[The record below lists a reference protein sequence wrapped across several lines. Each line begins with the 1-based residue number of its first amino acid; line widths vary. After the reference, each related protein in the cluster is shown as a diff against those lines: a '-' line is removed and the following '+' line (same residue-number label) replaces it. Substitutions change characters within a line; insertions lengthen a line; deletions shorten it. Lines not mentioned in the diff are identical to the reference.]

1 MRMYPDASLP
11 TVLRS
16 SALSL
21 LSTAVESSHL
31 ALLPWMD
38 EVVSGCLDLIQLES
52 VSGGKSAPEQ
62 PEEPEMKTTTLR
74 EKLNPKIQLVDDE
87 EVEEEKKPEP
97 EKPCIVDAEPTKA
110 NDSKHPALRRAAVYL
125 LGLLV
130 ATLIEAAMEEPQQET
145 EFKMRLP
152 GQTDISTDIRPSGQ
166 VQQQVDVGAIS
177 PWTIDRAVNILRYVA
192 SVDDDDVVRG
202 QSAEVVALLERLKM
216 VQVTK
221 GIASGS
227 RPLLM

>member
-1 MRMYPDASLP
+1 MRMFPDDRLP
-11 TVLRS
+11 TVLRA

-38 EVVSGCLDLIQLES
+38 EIVSGCLDLVQLES
-52 VSGGKSAPEQ
+52 VSGGKSQMQEE
-62 PEEPEMKTTTLR
+62 PEEEMKTTTLR
-74 EKLNPKIQLVDDE
+74 EKLNPKIQLIDDE
-87 EVEEEKKPEP
+87 PVEPEPEEEKKPE
-97 EKPCIVDAEPTKA
+97 KPRIVDAEPTKA

-130 ATLIEAAMEEPQQET
+130 AALIEAAQEGPAPDA

-152 GQTDISTDIRPSGQ
+152 GQTQIGTDIKAKGQ
-166 VQQQVDVGAIS
+166 REVDPGAIS
-177 PWTIDRAVNILRYVA
+177 PRTIDRAVNILRYVA
-192 SVDDDDVVRG
+192 TVDDDEVVRG
-202 QSAEVVALLERLKM
+202 QSGEVVALLERLKV

-227 RPLLM
+227 RPLLL

>member
-1 MRMYPDASLP
+1 MYPDVSLP

-38 EVVSGCLDLIQLES
+38 EMVSGCLDLIQLES
-52 VSGGKSAPEQ
+52 VSGGKSLSEQ
-62 PEEPEMKTTTLR
+62 PQEEEMKTTTLR

-87 EVEEEKKPEP
+87 EVEEKNPEP
-97 EKPCIVDAEPTKA
+97 EKPRIVDAEPTKA

-125 LGLLV
+125 LGLVV
-130 ATLIEAAMEEPQQET
+130 AALIEAAMEEPQQET

-152 GQTDISTDIRPSGQ
+152 GQTNISADIRPSGQ
-166 VQQQVDVGAIS
+166 KQQVDAGAIN
-177 PWTIDRAVNILRYVA
+177 PRTIDRAINILRYVA

>member
-1 MRMYPDASLP
+1 MYPDVSLP

-38 EVVSGCLDLIQLES
+38 EMVSGCLDLIQLES
-52 VSGGKSAPEQ
+52 VSGGKSAPEPQ
-62 PEEPEMKTTTLR
+62 EEEMKTTTLR

-97 EKPCIVDAEPTKA
+97 EKPRIVDAEPTKA

-125 LGLLV
+125 LGLVV
-130 ATLIEAAMEEPQQET
+130 AALIEAAMEEPQQET

-152 GQTDISTDIRPSGQ
+152 RQTDISADIRPSGQ
-166 VQQQVDVGAIS
+166 KQQVDAGAIN
-177 PWTIDRAVNILRYVA
+177 PRTIDRAINILRYVA